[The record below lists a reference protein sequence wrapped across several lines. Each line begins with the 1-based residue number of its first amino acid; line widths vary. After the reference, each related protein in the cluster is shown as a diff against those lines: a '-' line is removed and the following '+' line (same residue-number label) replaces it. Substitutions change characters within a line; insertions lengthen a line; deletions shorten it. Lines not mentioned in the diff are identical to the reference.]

1 MKRQEI
7 LQQYQVSELGIITSC
22 GKFESE
28 PLYSVYFWDLVMN
41 GDGETVMQGD
51 SIFSVFDITE
61 EDLKEFPE
69 LKNTKQI
76 AMYETTQ
83 GFVCSW
89 LDPDLSDLVLEDE
102 EEPWYYDHE
111 SDISSM
117 LIFVE

>member
-7 LQQYQVSELGIITSC
+7 MDQFKVSDLGIIKNP
-22 GKFESE
+22 GKFEGE

-76 AMYETTQ
+76 AMYTTTQ
-83 GFVCSW
+83 GFVCCW
-89 LDPDLSDLVLEDE
+89 LDPDLSDLTLEDD
-102 EEPWYYDHE
+102 EPWYFNHDD
-111 SDISSM
+111 DITSM
-117 LIFVE
+117 LIFVD